1 MFRNTPSQRN
11 TPLNREPER
20 ENLAKERNHNE
31 NDNKVFIKQ
40 VILYVK
46 QGSVSASHFLG
57 HFFDFGPVH
66 EVKFPNALHYGLPP
80 WMSVKNQTPHS
91 PPRYK

>member
-31 NDNKVFIKQ
+31 NGNKVFIKQ

-46 QGSVSASHFLG
+46 QDAVRAYIWAWS
-57 HFFDFGPVH
+57 
-66 EVKFPNALHYGLPP
+66 YY
-80 WMSVKNQTPHS
+80 
-91 PPRYK
+91 RYDTLNMPYCS

>member
-31 NDNKVFIKQ
+31 NGNKVFIKQ
-40 VILYVK
+40 
-46 QGSVSASHFLG
+46 GSVTASHFLG

-66 EVKFPNALHYGLPP
+66 EVKFPNATFLMM
-80 WMSVKNQTPHS
+80 WTQMD
-91 PPRYK
+91 

>member
-31 NDNKVFIKQ
+31 NGNKVFIKQ

-66 EVKFPNALHYGLPP
+66 EVKFPIATF
-80 WMSVKNQTPHS
+80 WTMWTQMD
-91 PPRYK
+91 